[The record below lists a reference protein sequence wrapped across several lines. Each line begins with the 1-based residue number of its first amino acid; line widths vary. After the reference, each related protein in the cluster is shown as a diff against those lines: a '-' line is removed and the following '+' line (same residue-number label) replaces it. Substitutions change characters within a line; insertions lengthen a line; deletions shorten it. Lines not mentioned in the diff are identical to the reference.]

1 MSIPAGTGGNAGA
14 SFDFTRM
21 KPHARLLLSSL
32 SLVVLGA
39 GLFHGLNPESKG
51 NGSNKEASL
60 PRPQLSPA
68 RRSSQT
74 ATAGPNQGIH
84 PARGGP
90 GHSPEP
96 VAEPQQGNPNPHPTW
111 AEAKARVEQVRERFN
126 AVQRKM
132 ATERYHQVRATRDKT
147 VGGEARTA
155 PIPGMEGDPAA
166 ELPPVIVPFDPQH
179 PSLPAPL
186 PAVLAESPEAGSITP
201 EQQAGADQLAED
213 FLEAVTD
220 PLADPTDPAYQ
231 KRWQQAQ
238 LTADQL
244 FRLRYGDFAWMIRHN
259 AAHREALG
267 AKYGK

>member
-14 SFDFTRM
+14 SFAFISM
-21 KPHARLLLSSL
+21 KPPARLLLSAL
-32 SLVVLGA
+32 SLVTLGA
-39 GLFHGLNPESKG
+39 GLFHGLNPETKG
-51 NGSNKEASL
+51 HGSNIKASL
-60 PRPQLSPA
+60 PRPQPSPT
-68 RRSSQT
+68 RRSTQT
-74 ATAGPNQGIH
+74 GTAGSNQGNH
-84 PARGGP
+84 PGGGGP
-90 GHSPEP
+90 GHSREP
-96 VAEPQQGNPNPHPTW
+96 VAESQLGNPNPPPTW
-111 AEAKARVEQVRERFN
+111 AVAKARVEQVRERFN
-126 AVQRKM
+126 AGQRKM
-132 ATERYHQVRATRDKT
+132 ATERYHQIRAARDKT
-147 VGGEARTA
+147 VGGEVRTA
-155 PIPGMEGDPAA
+155 PIPGMEGAPVA

-186 PAVLAESPEAGSITP
+186 PAVLAEFPEAGSITP

-213 FLEAVTD
+213 FLEAVAD

-267 AKYGK
+267 ANYGK